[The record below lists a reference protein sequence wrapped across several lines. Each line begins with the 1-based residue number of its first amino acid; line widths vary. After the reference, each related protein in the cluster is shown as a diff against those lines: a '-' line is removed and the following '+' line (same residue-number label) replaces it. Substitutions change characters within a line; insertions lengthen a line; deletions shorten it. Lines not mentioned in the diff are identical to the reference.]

1 MPGMDAATG
10 RPLDG
15 IPHLRQSV
23 RDVLTTRLGTRL
35 GRRTYGSELLAL
47 TDRPLTGATLM
58 DVYAATAAAVAQW
71 EPRLDLASVRATSS
85 TGGQLVLELVGTYV
99 PSGDEVVLSGI
110 AIEGSG

>member
-47 TDRPLTGATLM
+47 TDRPLSQATLM
-58 DVYAATAAAVAQW
+58 DVYAATASAIARW
-71 EPRLDLASVRATSS
+71 EPRLRLESVRVVASA
-85 TGGQLVLELVGTYV
+85 GGQLVLDLVGTYV
-99 PSGDEVVLSGI
+99 PTSEAVSLAGVEIGGAS
-110 AIEGSG
+110 